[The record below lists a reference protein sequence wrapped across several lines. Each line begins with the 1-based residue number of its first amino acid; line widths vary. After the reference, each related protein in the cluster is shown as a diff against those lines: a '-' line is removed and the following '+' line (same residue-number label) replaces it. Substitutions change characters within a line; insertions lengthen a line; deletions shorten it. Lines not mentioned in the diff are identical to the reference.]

1 MSSEADTISQEH
13 VQVAELLNCT
23 LPTSRVKK
31 ICRLDPDLSMIGSDA
46 VLFITKATELFVAEL
61 AKASYTQAVLEKRK
75 TIQTKDID
83 RAIASKAI
91 YEFLDGALTDWPEPA
106 SSKVVSQAESNVEVE
121 AIAEEDPENAEED
134 DADVEEAMEAN
145 AEEVVQGNEK
155 EDEDQV
161 ASDSGGA
168 EESNSNVVD
177 MLE

>member
-1 MSSEADTISQEH
+1 M
-13 VQVAELLNCT
+13 LKCT
-23 LPTSRVKK
+23 LPSSRVKK